1 MDWRHVAAMRVHIN
15 QFRSGPQ
22 LDMTPDGQFLEPPRE
37 SPAEKLVRYGVVVAV
52 IAGLVAVAA
61 LALWLAVL
69 LIPVMIIAA
78 AVAYGAVRWRMWKL
92 GRSAGGQL
100 RTPFGG

>member
-1 MDWRHVAAMRVHIN
+1 MS

-52 IAGLVAVAA
+52 IAGVLAVAA

-69 LIPVMIIAA
+69 LIPVVIIAG
-78 AVAYGAVRWRMWKL
+78 AVAYGAFRWRMWKL

-100 RTPFGG
+100 RTPFRG